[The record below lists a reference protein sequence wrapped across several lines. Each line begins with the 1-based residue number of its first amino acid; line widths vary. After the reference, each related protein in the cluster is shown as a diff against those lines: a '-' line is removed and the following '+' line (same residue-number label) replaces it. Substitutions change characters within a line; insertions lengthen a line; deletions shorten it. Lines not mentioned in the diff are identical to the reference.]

1 MKNER
6 RQLLTFYHEMLFKPD
21 VKRSL
26 SEGFD
31 RQMHTL
37 ARALD
42 SLVEGDLAR
51 VGDIL
56 MGWYKALKSH
66 TQSGTWDIASEL
78 EALPKRDLS
87 LTSEEELSRIT
98 ALQLRKARLRQSLQA
113 VQKQSL
119 PAPG

>member
-1 MKNER
+1 
-6 RQLLTFYHEMLFKPD
+6 
-21 VKRSL
+21 
-26 SEGFD
+26 
-31 RQMHTL
+31 MHTL
-37 ARALD
+37 AQALD

-56 MGWYKALKSH
+56 MGRYKALESH

-87 LTSEEELSRIT
+87 LTSEKELARIT
-98 ALQLRKARLRQSLQA
+98 PLQLRKARRRQSLQA
-113 VQKQSL
+113 VQQQSL